1 MNSKTT
7 KFVQATLL
15 AGACCLL
22 LGIILGAFGA
32 HALRDSLAGSA
43 FNAFTFQTGVHYQ
56 IYHGLGLMILGLSGA
71 VMPDNRLLN
80 RRILR
85 WSAIC
90 MLGGIILFS
99 GSLYLLALTGLKFFG
114 PVTPIGGIL
123 LITGWLLFAIA
134 IVKGRR
140 HLKSI

>member
-1 MNSKTT
+1 MNSKTI

-15 AGACCLL
+15 AGACCLM

-32 HALRDSLAGSA
+32 HTLRDGLTARA
-43 FNAFTFQTGVHYQ
+43 FDAFQTGVHYQ
-56 IYHGLGLMILGLSGA
+56 IYHGLGLMVLGLSGA

-90 MLGGIILFS
+90 MFGGVILFS
-99 GSLYLLALTGLKFFG
+99 GSLYLLA
-114 PVTPIGGIL
+114 
-123 LITGWLLFAIA
+123 
-134 IVKGRR
+134 
-140 HLKSI
+140 

>member
-1 MNSKTT
+1 MNSKTI
-7 KFVQATLL
+7 KFVHATLL

-32 HALRDSLAGSA
+32 HALRDSLASSA

-56 IYHGLGLMILGLSGA
+56 IYHGLGLMALGLSGA

-85 WSAIC
+85 WSAVC
-90 MLGGIILFS
+90 MLGGVILFS
-99 GSLYLLALTGLKFFG
+99 GSLYLLALTGMKIFG
-114 PVTPIGGIL
+114 PITPIGGIL
-123 LITGWLLFAIA
+123 LITGWLLFATA